1 MDSIDRKSIF
11 KNNPKNA
18 HFFNHGNDNINVNGD
33 RNTVI
38 KTTNIY
44 NHPPKKIRIIEDHQY
59 NPEIHISTKQQ
70 KTILD
75 KTTEIGDM
83 LKDVVPQNYYSYS
96 RGKLKKYF
104 NVSKYS
110 LILKEDYD
118 EAIEFL
124 QKEFNILRKTI
135 LKPRNATKFKEI
147 TIPLIHI
154 RWNYMRKDEDLL
166 LFASEK
172 LNKPI
177 MSLYTL
183 SANDIDTLYTRVHS
197 LKKRK

>member
-1 MDSIDRKSIF
+1 MDRAKRSLEAF
-11 KNNPKNA
+11 KRNNPQI
-18 HFFNHGNDNINVNGD
+18 FNYGNENINVNGD
-33 RNTVI
+33 KNIVI

-44 NHPPKKIRIIEDHQY
+44 NHPPKKIRIKENHQY
-59 NPEIHISTKQQ
+59 DPEIHISPKQQ
-70 KTILD
+70 KIILD
-75 KTTEIGDM
+75 KTNEIGDM
-83 LKDVVPQNYYSYS
+83 LKDIVPQNYYSYS

-104 NVSKYS
+104 NVPMYS

-118 EAIEFL
+118 KAIEFL